1 MIRNRIALGVG
12 CIAALFQLYIG
23 IMHFPMAHDMA
34 AFHEYAALSAPALD
48 FFILITYCV
57 GLLLVVFGAWSL
69 FFAYRLLK
77 GNGLARVYFMSQ
89 GLMLSTRTVFEA
101 MYPVAVPEP
110 RPEVLYQLAGLGLFF
125 FLAAALPS
133 RTTTA

>member
-1 MIRNRIALGVG
+1 
-12 CIAALFQLYIG
+12 
-23 IMHFPMAHDMA
+23 A